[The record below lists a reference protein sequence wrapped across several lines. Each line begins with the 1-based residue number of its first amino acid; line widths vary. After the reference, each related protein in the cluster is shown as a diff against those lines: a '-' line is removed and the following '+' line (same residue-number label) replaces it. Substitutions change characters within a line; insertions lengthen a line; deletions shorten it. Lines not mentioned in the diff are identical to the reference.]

1 MILLCCDRMFIFSRC
16 LLLITGIRDEE
27 MKTAFNFEKAHKWR
41 AVAQQ
46 MLSDMLEKYRSDSVN
61 MCVM

>member
-1 MILLCCDRMFIFSRC
+1 MFIFSRC